1 MGKKGHCL
9 SSARKLLRAL
19 VLVGL
24 GIGLT
29 VPAAAAQA
37 EPSAS
42 ELTQQINKAST
53 ELEKV
58 VESYN
63 RLNEQLKQT
72 KAASAALAAKL
83 GPLEQELAKASV
95 EVGQVA
101 AVAYRTGRV
110 GTADALLS
118 GQGEFLD
125 RLGILDQLARDR
137 QQRVS
142 GFTATEQQYADEK
155 AKLEA
160 TAAKQT
166 AQLRELAAG
175 KKKIE
180 SDLDK
185 LYKMREQAYGSAK
198 SSGSSYTGSI
208 PSVSGKAG
216 VAVRYAYNAIGTPY
230 EWAGEGP
237 GGYDCSGLTLAAWKA
252 AGKSLPHN
260 AAMQWDAVAHI
271 SKGSLQPGD
280 LVFYNGLG
288 HVALYV
294 GSGKV
299 IHAPTFGESVK
310 LSSIDMMTLYGY
322 GRVR

>member
-1 MGKKGHCL
+1 L

-37 EPSAS
+37 EPSPS
-42 ELTQQINKAST
+42 ELTEQINKAST

-63 RLNEQLKQT
+63 KLNEQLKQT
-72 KAASAALAAKL
+72 KAAIATLNAKM
-83 GPLEQELAKASV
+83 GPLEAQLAQADA
-95 EVGQVA
+95 EVGEMA
-101 AVAYRTGRV
+101 SVAYRTGQV
-110 GTADALLS
+110 GTASALLTGS
-118 GQGEFLD
+118 GPLAD

-137 QQRVS
+137 KQQLE
-142 GFTATEQQYADEK
+142 GFTAAERQYAEEK
-155 AKLEA
+155 AKLDA
-160 TAAKQT
+160 TQAKQT
-166 AQLRELAAG
+166 AQLNQLAAG

-180 SDLDK
+180 GELDK
-185 LYKMREQAYGSAK
+185 LYEMREKAYGSAT
-198 SSGSSYTGSI
+198 SSGGGYTGSI
-208 PSVSGKAG
+208 PSISGKAG
-216 VAVRYAYNAIGTPY
+216 VAVRFAYNAIGTPY
-230 EWAGEGP
+230 VWAAEGP
-237 GGYDCSGLTLAAWKA
+237 DGYDCSGLTLAAWRA
-252 AGKSLPHN
+252 AGKTLPHN
-260 AAMQWDAVAHI
+260 AAMQWDTVAHI
-271 SKGSLQPGD
+271 GRGSLQPGD

-288 HVALYV
+288 HVAIYV

-310 LSSIDMMTLYGY
+310 LSSVDMMSMYGY

>member
-1 MGKKGHCL
+1 L

-37 EPSAS
+37 EPSPS
-42 ELTQQINKAST
+42 ELTEQINKAST

-63 RLNEQLKQT
+63 KLNEQLKQT
-72 KAASAALAAKL
+72 KAAIAALNTRM
-83 GPLEQELAKASV
+83 GPLEAQVAKADA
-95 EVGQVA
+95 EVGEMA
-101 AVAYRTGRV
+101 SVAYRSGQI
-110 GTADALLS
+110 GTASALIS
-118 GQGEFLD
+118 GSGPLAD

-137 QQRVS
+137 QRQLA
-142 GFTATEQQYADEK
+142 GLTAAERQYTEEK
-155 AKLEA
+155 AKLDA
-160 TAAKQT
+160 TQAKQT
-166 AQLRELAAG
+166 AQLNQLAAG

-180 SDLDK
+180 GELDK
-185 LYKMREQAYGSAK
+185 LYEMREEAYGSAT
-198 SSGSSYTGSI
+198 SSGGGYTGSI

-216 VAVRYAYNAIGTPY
+216 VVVRFAYNAIGTPY
-230 EWAGEGP
+230 VWAAEGP
-237 GGYDCSGLTLAAWKA
+237 DGYDCSGLTLAAWRA
-252 AGKSLPHN
+252 AGKTLPHN
-260 AAMQWDAVAHI
+260 AAMQWDVVAHI
-271 SKGSLQPGD
+271 GRSSLQPGD

-288 HVALYV
+288 HVAIYV

-310 LSSIDMMTLYGY
+310 LSSVDMMTTYGY